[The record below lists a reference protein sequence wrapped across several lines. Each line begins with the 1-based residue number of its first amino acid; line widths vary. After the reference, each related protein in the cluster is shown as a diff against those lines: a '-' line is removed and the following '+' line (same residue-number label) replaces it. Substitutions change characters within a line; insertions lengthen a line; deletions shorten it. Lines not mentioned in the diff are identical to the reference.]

1 MTLGNSDSL
10 RIIIFSLFILL
21 CTKGSFAFRPFRMF
35 EEHRV
40 LVSGLELMKLP
51 EGIALRSKTNCT
63 RRAHRHG
70 DRWLF
75 NLRT

>member
-1 MTLGNSDSL
+1 
-10 RIIIFSLFILL
+10 
-21 CTKGSFAFRPFRMF
+21 MF

-75 NLRT
+75 ILRT